1 MMGRQSSHMTIPK
14 FFKTAQPFVR
24 WLQANAGIA
33 DELLV
38 GFYKV
43 DSGHPSMTWPQAVDE
58 ALCFGWIDGVR
69 RRLDDVSYS
78 VRFTPRR
85 RGSVWSA
92 VNIAKY
98 QALQAQGRI
107 MPAGALAFAQRTD
120 GKTAIYAYEQA
131 HTAELSAQEQ
141 AAFGR
146 DAAAWAYFEACPA
159 GYKKVMLHWVT
170 TAKKPETRVARL
182 AKLIEACGTGVR
194 LR

>member
-1 MMGRQSSHMTIPK
+1 MGC
-14 FFKTAQPFVR
+14 
-24 WLQANAGIA
+24 AGAWTMCRI
-33 DELLV
+33 
-38 GFYKV
+38 
-43 DSGHPSMTWPQAVDE
+43 
-58 ALCFGWIDGVR
+58 
-69 RRLDDVSYS
+69 
-78 VRFTPRR
+78 R
-85 RGSVWSA
+85 RGSIWSA

-107 MPAGALAFAQRTD
+107 TPAGTQACAQRTD

-131 HTAELSAQEQ
+131 HTAELSAQEL

-146 DAAAWAYFEACPA
+146 DAAAWAYFAACPA

-182 AKLIEACGTGVR
+182 AKLIEACGAGVR

>member
-1 MMGRQSSHMTIPK
+1 MTIPK
-14 FFKTAQPFVR
+14 FFKTAQTFAR
-24 WLQANAGIA
+24 WLETNAGTA

-43 DSGHPSMTWPQAVDE
+43 DSGYPSMTWPQAVDE
-58 ALCFGWIDGVR
+58 ALCCGWIDGVR

-85 RGSVWSA
+85 RGSIWSA

-107 MPAGALAFAQRTD
+107 LPAGAQAFAQRTD

-131 HTAELSAQEQ
+131 HTAQLAAQEQ

-182 AKLIEACGTGVR
+182 AKLVEACRSGVR

>member
-1 MMGRQSSHMTIPK
+1 MPTPK
-14 FFKTAQPFVR
+14 FFKTVQAFSS

-58 ALCFGWIDGVR
+58 ALCCGWIDGVR

-85 RGSVWSA
+85 RSSIWSA

-107 MPAGALAFAQRTD
+107 TPAGAWAFAHRKAD
-120 GKTAIYAYEQA
+120 KSVVYSYEQA

-141 AAFGR
+141 AAFQR
-146 DAAAWAYFEACPA
+146 DGAAWAYFKTCPA
-159 GYKKVMLHWVT
+159 GYRKVMLHWVT
-170 TAKKPETRVARL
+170 TAKKPGTRVARL
-182 AKLIEACGTGVR
+182 AKLVDACKAGVR
-194 LR
+194 L

>member
-1 MMGRQSSHMTIPK
+1 MSAPR
-14 FFKTAQPFVR
+14 FFQTAQAFAR

-43 DSGHPSMTWPQAVDE
+43 GSGQPSMTWPQAVDE
-58 ALCFGWIDGVR
+58 ALCYGWIDGVR
-69 RRLDDVSYS
+69 RRLDDVAYS

-85 RGSVWSA
+85 RSSIWSA

-107 MPAGALAFAQRTD
+107 TPAGAQAFAHRKAD
-120 GKTAIYAYEQA
+120 KSVIYAYEQA
-131 HTAELSAQEQ
+131 HTAELSPQEQ
-141 AAFGR
+141 AAFQR
-146 DAAAWAYFEACPA
+146 DGAAWAYFEATPP
-159 GYKKVMLHWVT
+159 GYRKVMLHWVT
-170 TAKKPETRVARL
+170 TAKKPETRVVPL
-182 AKLIEACGTGVR
+182 AKLVEACSAGMR

>member
-1 MMGRQSSHMTIPK
+1 MAES
-14 FFKTAQPFVR
+14 
-24 WLQANAGIA
+24 
-33 DELLV
+33 
-38 GFYKV
+38 
-43 DSGHPSMTWPQAVDE
+43 VDE
-58 ALCFGWIDGVR
+58 ALRYGWIDGVR
-69 RRLDDVSYS
+69 KRLDDVSYS

-85 RGSVWSA
+85 RGSIWSA
-92 VNIAKY
+92 VNIGKY
-98 QALQAQGRI
+98 QALLAQGRVT
-107 MPAGALAFAQRTD
+107 PAGALAFAQRTD

-131 HTAELSAQEQ
+131 HTAELSALEL

-182 AKLIEACGTGVR
+182 AKLMEACRAGIR

>member
-1 MMGRQSSHMTIPK
+1 MTTPK
-14 FFKTAQPFVR
+14 FFKSAQAFGS
-24 WLQANAGIA
+24 WLQTNAAIA

-43 DSGHPSMTWPQAVDE
+43 GSGQQSMTWPQSVDE
-58 ALCFGWIDGVR
+58 ALCYGWIDGVR
-69 RRLDDVSYS
+69 RRVDDAAYS

-107 MPAGALAFAQRTD
+107 TPEGAQAFAQRTD
-120 GKTAIYAYEQA
+120 GKTAVYAYEQA
-131 HTAELSAQEQ
+131 HTAELLAQEQ
-141 AAFGR
+141 AAFER

-159 GYKKVMLHWVT
+159 GYRKVMLHWVT

-182 AKLIEACGTGVR
+182 AKLIEAFRAGMR

>member
-1 MMGRQSSHMTIPK
+1 MTTPK
-14 FFKTAQPFVR
+14 FFKTSQAFGT
-24 WLQANAGIA
+24 WLQANAGNA

-58 ALCFGWIDGVR
+58 ALSYGWIDGVR

-85 RGSVWSA
+85 RGSIWSA
-92 VNIAKY
+92 VNTAKY

-107 MPAGALAFAQRTD
+107 TPEGAQAFAQRTD

-131 HTAELSAQEQ
+131 HTAELLAQEQ
-141 AAFGR
+141 AAFER

-182 AKLIEACGTGVR
+182 AKLMAACRAGVR

>member
-1 MMGRQSSHMTIPK
+1 MTTPK
-14 FFKTAQPFVR
+14 FFKTAQAFAR
-24 WLQANAGIA
+24 WLQSNAAIA

-38 GFYKV
+38 CFHKI
-43 DSGHPSMTWPQAVDE
+43 DSGHLSVTWPQAVDE
-58 ALCFGWIDGVR
+58 ALCCGWIDGVR

-85 RGSVWSA
+85 CGSVWSA

-107 MPAGALAFAQRTD
+107 TPAGAQAFAQRTD

-131 HTAELSAQEQ
+131 HTAELSAYEQ
-141 AAFGR
+141 AAFQR
-146 DAAAWAYFEACPA
+146 DAVAWVFFEACPA

-170 TAKKPETRVARL
+170 TAQKPETRVARL
-182 AKLIEACGTGVR
+182 AKLVDACRAGRR
-194 LR
+194 LQ

>member
-1 MMGRQSSHMTIPK
+1 MTTPK
-14 FFKTAQPFVR
+14 FFKSAQAFGS
-24 WLQANAGIA
+24 WLQTNAAIA

-43 DSGHPSMTWPQAVDE
+43 GSGQPSMTWPQAVDE
-58 ALCFGWIDGVR
+58 ALCYGWIDGVR

-78 VRFTPRR
+78 MRFTPRR
-85 RGSVWSA
+85 RGSIWSA

-107 MPAGALAFAQRTD
+107 TPAGVQAFAQRTD

-146 DAAAWAYFEACPA
+146 DVAAWAYFEACPA

-170 TAKKPETRVARL
+170 TAKKPETRAARL
-182 AKLIEACGTGVR
+182 AKLVDACRSGVR

>member
-1 MMGRQSSHMTIPK
+1 MTTPT
-14 FFKTAQPFVR
+14 FFKTAQAFGR
-24 WLQANAGIA
+24 WLKANASIA

-43 DSGHPSMTWPQAVDE
+43 GSGHPSMTWPESVDE
-58 ALCFGWIDGVR
+58 ALCCGWIDGVC
-69 RRLDDVSYS
+69 RRLDEVSYS

-85 RGSVWSA
+85 RGSIWSA

-107 MPAGALAFAQRTD
+107 TPAGAQAFAQRKD
-120 GKTAIYAYEQA
+120 DESVVYSYEQA

-141 AAFGR
+141 AAFQR
-146 DAAAWAYFEACPA
+146 DGAAWAYFEACPA
-159 GYKKVMLHWVT
+159 GYRKVMLHRVT

-182 AKLIEACGTGVR
+182 AKLMEACRVGVR